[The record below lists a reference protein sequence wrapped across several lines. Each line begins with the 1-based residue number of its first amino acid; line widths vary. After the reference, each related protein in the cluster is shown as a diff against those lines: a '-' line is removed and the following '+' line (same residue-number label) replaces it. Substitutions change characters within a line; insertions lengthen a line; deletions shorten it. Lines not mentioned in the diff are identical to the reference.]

1 MLASTLLARTG
12 ATMVGLSIGF
22 VAYEQTASAT
32 AALAALPLVQ
42 MMPAVTESLNR
53 DAADRLGILVA
64 CVAVGSIGQ
73 VLVIERLRARHDTRV
88 IVGVTYA
95 AAGALLLGLAI
106 DEELFVAGALLVA
119 FGLTVSVGRTLLLTC
134 VHVAAPDSHRTHVL
148 SLYIFVTAAATP
160 IGALL
165 WGLVADW
172 LNINATLGG
181 AGVLLTFGIG
191 AGLISILRHDADAP
205 PAAVPEVPKT
215 PGG

>member
-73 VLVIERLRARHDTRV
+73 VLVIERLRARHDARV

-95 AAGALLLGLAI
+95 ANPRWRGGATDVRHRCRPHLDSSPRRRRASRCGPRGAEDARGLEA
-106 DEELFVAGALLVA
+106 EALPDDRPDTLRDDLRVVVPVEHDPA
-119 FGLTVSVGRTLLLTC
+119 PIRTEY
-134 VHVAAPDSHRTHVL
+134 A
-148 SLYIFVTAAATP
+148 
-160 IGALL
+160 IGAAHR
-165 WGLVADW
+165 GVE
-172 LNINATLGG
+172 LGPGPLEPIAGSG
-181 AGVLLTFGIG
+181 A
-191 AGLISILRHDADAP
+191 P
-205 PAAVPEVPKT
+205 
-215 PGG
+215 